1 MMYFDQLAMIS
12 KNLHHIKNHTN
23 DNQMIPTST
32 KIDDSLSHT
41 KKQYLLKMLHA
52 VATQGTLRGAK
63 AILPKNKRSSPKLT
77 CRKLKNYLNGING

>member
-1 MMYFDQLAMIS
+1 MQQEQGLSMMYFDQLAMIS

-41 KKQYLLKMLHA
+41 KK
-52 VATQGTLRGAK
+52 
-63 AILPKNKRSSPKLT
+63 
-77 CRKLKNYLNGING
+77 